1 MFGLLARFTHCT
13 RGNVAFMTAGALV
26 PLLTLTAGGLE
37 FAERQRVESSMQLAA
52 DTAVMAAFNS
62 ERRNWR
68 QRKRRAD
75 HFFDTNF
82 RYANL
87 VTRIK
92 KRLRGKESRQ
102 RLVMTYQ
109 ASSKVHSLFGEFNP
123 FTNNTIR
130 VTSRAEL
137 VYRSGRGPRLI
148 SPEPGSRSN

>member
-1 MFGLLARFTHCT
+1 MICFLARFAFCT

-62 ERRNWR
+62 DRRNWR

-75 HFFDTNF
+75 HFFDSNF
-82 RYANL
+82 RYSNR
-87 VTRIK
+87 VSRIK
-92 KRLRGKESRQ
+92 KRLRGKESRK

-123 FTNNTIR
+123 FSNNTIK
-130 VTSRAEL
+130 VISRAEL

-148 SPEPGSRSN
+148 SSEETSRSN

>member
-1 MFGLLARFTHCT
+1 M
-13 RGNVAFMTAGALV
+13 V
-26 PLLTLTAGGLE
+26 
-37 FAERQRVESSMQLAA
+37 
-52 DTAVMAAFNS
+52 
-62 ERRNWR
+62 
-68 QRKRRAD
+68 
-75 HFFDTNF
+75 
-82 RYANL
+82 
-87 VTRIK
+87 
-92 KRLRGKESRQ
+92 SRQ

>member
-1 MFGLLARFTHCT
+1 MFSLLARFTSCT
-13 RGNVAFMTAGALV
+13 RGNVAFMAAGALV

-68 QRKRRAD
+68 QRKKRAD

-82 RYANL
+82 RYSNR

-92 KRLRGKESRQ
+92 KRLRGKESRK
-102 RLVMTYQ
+102 RLVVTYQ
-109 ASSKVHSLFGEFNP
+109 ASSQVHSLFGEFNP
-123 FTNNTIR
+123 FTNNTIK

-148 SPEPGSRSN
+148 SPVSGSRTD